1 MESFSLSEKQSE
13 AILEMK
19 LRRLTGLEREKI
31 EQELAEL
38 REKIEYFKRVL
49 SDKELL
55 KQIIKDELL
64 EIKEKYNSK
73 RLTKITDEVKELDVE
88 DLIAEEEVAVTV
100 TKAGYVKRLPVAT
113 YRQQKRGGKGMQGVN
128 LKESD
133 FVEHLFISSTHA
145 YYVVLLFVR

>member
-64 EIKEKYNSK
+64 EIK
-73 RLTKITDEVKELDVE
+73 RKIQF
-88 DLIAEEEVAVTV
+88 
-100 TKAGYVKRLPVAT
+100 KAFNKN
-113 YRQQKRGGKGMQGVN
+113 YR
-128 LKESD
+128 
-133 FVEHLFISSTHA
+133 
-145 YYVVLLFVR
+145 

>member
-1 MESFSLSEKQSE
+1 
-13 AILEMK
+13 MK

-64 EIKEKYNSK
+64 EIKENTIQS
-73 RLTKITDEVKELDVE
+73 V
-88 DLIAEEEVAVTV
+88 
-100 TKAGYVKRLPVAT
+100 
-113 YRQQKRGGKGMQGVN
+113 
-128 LKESD
+128 
-133 FVEHLFISSTHA
+133 
-145 YYVVLLFVR
+145 